1 MDWSNLRGKALETPK
16 KEQLNFKILEYRIM
30 YLVRDELKEFIK
42 DVKAS
47 KFIRITINSRYQ
59 FKILR

>member
-1 MDWSNLRGKALETPK
+1 MDWSNLRGKALETQK

-42 DVKAS
+42 DVKINDN
-47 KFIRITINSRYQ
+47 KFG
-59 FKILR
+59 KWVIL

>member
-1 MDWSNLRGKALETPK
+1 MIYIYIMDWSNLRGKALETPK

-42 DVKAS
+42 DVKITDN
-47 KFIRITINSRYQ
+47 KFG
-59 FKILR
+59 KWVIL

>member
-30 YLVRDELKEFIK
+30 YLVRQELKEFIK
-42 DVKAS
+42 EVKIEDNNEFG
-47 KFIRITINSRYQ
+47 KWV
-59 FKILR
+59 IL